1 MASEESDRVSAIRE
15 EEEICVLNKAIDSI
29 EEKAQFLIKL
39 DTPEFFKA
47 LEPDPEDQH
56 STLFTSY
63 PSYYKGEIKKHDS
76 VGSSSST

>member
-1 MASEESDRVSAIRE
+1 VSTIRD
-15 EEEICVLNKAIDSI
+15 EEEICKLNKAMASI

-39 DTPEFFKA
+39 ETPEFFKA

-63 PSYYKGEIKKHDS
+63 PSYFKGELRQQDS
-76 VGSSSST
+76 VGSSTST